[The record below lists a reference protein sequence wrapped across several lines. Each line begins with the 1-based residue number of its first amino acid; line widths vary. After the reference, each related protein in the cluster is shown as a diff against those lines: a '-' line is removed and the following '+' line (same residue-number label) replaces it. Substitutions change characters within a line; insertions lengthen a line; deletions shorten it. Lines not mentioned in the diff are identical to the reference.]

1 MKNQLSIFD
10 RLADQQKT
18 QFFVTVRSRNHVGD
32 KWKKIIQYGKKSWTN
47 KPFHQSVPSHS
58 TTLLLPEGFYWSNIY
73 IGTIKVSIRRNNKN
87 VEIYR
92 SKALEY
98 KVGPNRLL
106 FTWYT
111 LSIRSFLRGQNCKFW
126 YWPNRWRSYFCIF
139 EDKSDIWNRLMNQ
152 IKEERLTMI

>member
-1 MKNQLSIFD
+1 MKNSIFFFGW
-10 RLADQQKT
+10 LADQQKT

-32 KWKKIIQYGKKSWTN
+32 RWKKIIQYGKKSWTN

-73 IGTIKVSIRRNNKN
+73 IGIIKVSIRRNNKN

-98 KVGPNRLL
+98 KVGPNGFL

-111 LSIRSFLRGQNCKFW
+111 LSFWGARMGDCDIKATDGAKIFAYLRTRMTSG
-126 YWPNRWRSYFCIF
+126 I
-139 EDKSDIWNRLMNQ
+139 D
-152 IKEERLTMI
+152 